1 MKKFKTFLFSL
12 IAILC
17 LGNFSSC
24 SSSDDND
31 GDGQLETPQYA
42 ADAAKYEITDAS
54 SEVKSIELTESG
66 QYIVI
71 MNNVGRNAKQTIGL
85 HKIPATLTRATSE
98 NVGVYYG
105 NYTKTDKDYFLLEDF
120 GTVRI
125 NKDDNGSVASVTI
138 HSNKSGNEWTSPA
151 RLSPKTNTNNTV
163 TTNRICRTWKIKS
176 VGLCYKLNGRAL
188 FDYTESSY
196 KELYTKL
203 KEYVKRENSD
213 DWTNEDEEEYNQM
226 IEEADSY
233 MVKQLVF
240 TKAGTIL
247 AKVGEGIL
255 ADGWIWRWAGD
266 NSNEIQAWYVDFDY
280 NEDGEPDENEWRGL
294 FTMFQP
300 KGEPQGKTTATV
312 NQRGQL
318 VLEAHNDESDEEG
331 PSLEMIETLT
341 FDEAK

>member
-1 MKKFKTFLFSL
+1 MKKFKTILFSL

-31 GDGQLETPQYA
+31 GDGQLETSQYA

-105 NYTKTDKDYFLLEDF
+105 NYTKTDKDYFLLENF

-125 NKDDNGSVASVTI
+125 NKNDNESVASVTI
-138 HSNKSGNEWTSPA
+138 HSNKSGNEWTCPA

-188 FDYTESSY
+188 FDHTESSY

-226 IEEADSY
+226 IEEGDNY

-247 AKVGEGIL
+247 AKIG
-255 ADGWIWRWAGD
+255 R
-266 NSNEIQAWYVDFDY
+266 
-280 NEDGEPDENEWRGL
+280 
-294 FTMFQP
+294 
-300 KGEPQGKTTATV
+300 
-312 NQRGQL
+312 
-318 VLEAHNDESDEEG
+318 AHV
-331 PSLEMIETLT
+331 
-341 FDEAK
+341 

>member
-98 NVGVYYG
+98 YVGVYYG

-125 NKDDNGSVASVTI
+125 NKDDNGSVASMTI
-138 HSNKSGNEWTSPA
+138 HSNKSGNEWTCPA

-163 TTNRICRTWKIKS
+163 MTNSICRAWKIKS
-176 VGLCYKLNGRAL
+176 VGLCYKVNGRAY

-203 KEYVKRENSD
+203 KEYVKRQNFD

-255 ADGWIWRWAGD
+255 VDGLIWRWAGD
-266 NSNEIQAWYVDFDY
+266 NSNEIQTWTDGSDY
-280 NEDGEPDENEWRGL
+280 NENGKPDENEWRGL
-294 FTMFQP
+294 FTMLHP
-300 KGEPQGKTTATV
+300 KGEPKGITIATV
-312 NQRGQL
+312 NKGQL

>member
-1 MKKFKTFLFSL
+1 M
-12 IAILC
+12 
-17 LGNFSSC
+17 
-24 SSSDDND
+24 
-31 GDGQLETPQYA
+31 
-42 ADAAKYEITDAS
+42 
-54 SEVKSIELTESG
+54 
-66 QYIVI
+66 
-71 MNNVGRNAKQTIGL
+71 
-85 HKIPATLTRATSE
+85 
-98 NVGVYYG
+98 
-105 NYTKTDKDYFLLEDF
+105 
-120 GTVRI
+120 
-125 NKDDNGSVASVTI
+125 
-138 HSNKSGNEWTSPA
+138 
-151 RLSPKTNTNNTV
+151 

-226 IEEADSY
+226 IEEGDNY

-255 ADGWIWRWAGD
+255 VDGLIWRWAGD
-266 NSNEIQAWYVDFDY
+266 NSNEIQTWDA
-280 NEDGEPDENEWRGL
+280 DENVWRGL

-300 KGEPQGKTTATV
+300 KGEPQGKTIATV

-318 VLEAHNDESDEEG
+318 VLEAHNDESDEGG

>member
-85 HKIPATLTRATSE
+85 HKMPATLTRATSE

-138 HSNKSGNEWTSPA
+138 HSNKSGNEWTCPA

-226 IEEADSY
+226 IEE
-233 MVKQLVF
+233 
-240 TKAGTIL
+240 
-247 AKVGEGIL
+247 
-255 ADGWIWRWAGD
+255 GD
-266 NSNEIQAWYVDFDY
+266 NY
-280 NEDGEPDENEWRGL
+280 
-294 FTMFQP
+294 T
-300 KGEPQGKTTATV
+300 
-312 NQRGQL
+312 
-318 VLEAHNDESDEEG
+318 
-331 PSLEMIETLT
+331 
-341 FDEAK
+341 